1 LSAGGALVFP
11 RIFHNQCTRVF
22 FIALLFCLFS
32 GRALAERLPLKA
44 YTTTDGLAHNVI
56 NKIVRDSRGLLWFC
70 TEEGLSRFDG
80 YSFTNYGTEHG
91 LPHPSV
97 NDLLETHAGEF
108 WVATN
113 GGLVRFDP
121 KGTPSSRVI
130 YIGDA
135 AVNDKPMFTVV
146 LPSEKARTARA
157 TAVLREGRDG
167 TIWCGTWAGLYRLE
181 RNGSH
186 LELRYVEL
194 GMTRESQDHS
204 LITDL
209 LEDGYGTLWVA
220 SLGGLYR
227 RWPDGTTALYTERDG
242 LPSKAIHDLLE
253 DHNGQLWAG
262 TRYAGFFSFAADS
275 SHAQPR
281 VTATYQKWDGETTWV
296 FQLFETSD
304 HRFWIASNSGLTEF
318 VTNRHQGKPEFHKY
332 TSQQGLTYHEITT
345 LNEDA
350 AGNLWLGTNTSGAM
364 KLAHNGL
371 VTYDKQ
377 DGIATVNAIFPDQ
390 AGGICFRGFVLGDER
405 TSVFEGAKLE
415 VPRAVDHQHLRYG
428 RFDGQRFTWFKPDT
442 PKSGNFGW
450 VCEGV
455 TLQAH
460 DGEWWVGTGEGLF
473 RFPATDDF
481 TQLKH
486 KRPLAVYQTA
496 EGLTG
501 FEQVFRIFE
510 DSRGNIWASTSAG
523 PNALARWERTTGT
536 FQLDLANKAGLPSPV
551 DNLARSFGEDS
562 SGNIWIGFNTGVA
575 RFRQEHF
582 TFFGTNEGLPA
593 GAIQYIYS
601 DHKGRLWLALARN
614 GLIRVDDPNAERPTF
629 RSYTTA
635 QGLSSNN
642 VRVIVEDVSGRIYV
656 GTGRGLDRLDPETGR
671 VKYFTTADGLAEG
684 DILAA
689 FRDPDGVLWFGTHRG
704 LSRFAPEADPPA
716 ASPPPISIIGVLV
729 AGERHPI
736 SVRGEV
742 EISLPDLAPDRN
754 ELQIDFVGLSFAS
767 GEVLKYQYQL
777 EGADKGWGAPV
788 EQRTVNYAR
797 LAPGLYRFLVRAV
810 NSDGVVSATPAAIT
824 FNVLPPV
831 WQRGWFLALSV
842 LAVGLAA
849 YSLYRYRVAR
859 LVELERVRT
868 RIATDLHDDIG
879 SNLTRISLLSELAK
893 QQKGNGS
900 LLASIADIARES
912 VSSMNDIVWAIS
924 PQHDRVLDLTRRMRQ
939 HAEDVFTMRDI
950 KLQFN
955 AASSDSDFQLRI
967 GTRRDVLLIFKE
979 AVNNAARHS
988 GCTEVAID
996 FRPDH
1001 HALHLRVSDNGKGF
1015 EIGSESDGQ
1024 GLRSMARRAA
1034 DIGGELKIESLPG
1047 KGTTVRFELP
1057 L

>member
-1 LSAGGALVFP
+1 VFT
-11 RIFHNQCTRVF
+11 RIFHNQSGKLF
-22 FIALLFCLFS
+22 FIALLLCLLS

-44 YTTTDGLAHNVI
+44 YTTTDGLPHNVI

-91 LPHPSV
+91 LPHSSV
-97 NDLLETHAGEF
+97 NDLLETQSGEF

-135 AVNDKPMFTVV
+135 AVKDKPMFTVV
-146 LPSEKARTARA
+146 VPSEKARNARA
-157 TAVLREGRDG
+157 TVVLREGRDG

-181 RNGSH
+181 RDGSH
-186 LELRYVEL
+186 LELHYIEL
-194 GMTRESQDHS
+194 GMTGESQDHS

-209 LEDGYGTLWVA
+209 LEDRYGTMWVA

-253 DHNGQLWAG
+253 DHEGELWAA
-262 TRYAGFFSFAADS
+262 TRYAGFFRFQADS
-275 SHAQPR
+275 SHAPP
-281 VTATYQKWDGETTWV
+281 AILASYQKWNGRTTWV

-304 HRFWIASNSGLTEF
+304 HRFWIASNGGLTEF
-318 VTNRHQGKPEFHKY
+318 VPDDGQGKPKFRDF
-332 TSQQGLTYHEITT
+332 TSRQGLTFNEITA
-345 LNEDA
+345 LSEDA

-364 KLAHNGL
+364 KLAHNGF

-377 DGIATVNAIFPDQ
+377 DGVVTVNAIFPDR
-390 AGGICFRGFVLGDER
+390 AGGVCFRGFVLGDER
-405 TSVFEGAKLE
+405 TSLFEGAKLDVLSAAE
-415 VPRAVDHQHLRYG
+415 HQHLRYG
-428 RFDGQRFTWFKPDT
+428 RFDGQRFTWFKPDVL
-442 PKSGNFGW
+442 KIGNLGW
-450 VCEGV
+450 VGEGV

-460 DGEWWVGTGEGLF
+460 DGEWWLGTGDGLY
-473 RFPATDDF
+473 RFTATDDF
-481 TQLKH
+481 TQLEH

-496 EGLTG
+496 ERLKE

-510 DSRGNIWASTSAG
+510 DSRGNIWASTAGG
-523 PNALARWERTTGT
+523 PNALARWERMTGT
-536 FQLDLANKAGLPSPV
+536 FVRDLAKKPGLPSPE

-562 SGNIWIGFNTGVA
+562 SGNVWIGFSTGVA

-582 TFFGTNEGLPA
+582 TFFSTNQGLPA

-601 DHKGRLWLALARN
+601 DRKGRLWLASARG
-614 GLIRVDDPNAERPTF
+614 GLVRVDDPTAERPTF
-629 RSYTTA
+629 QSYTTDK
-635 QGLSSNN
+635 GLSSNSTT
-642 VRVIVEDVSGRIYV
+642 VITEDLSGRIYV

-689 FRDPDGVLWFGTHRG
+689 ARDRDGALWFGTHRG
-704 LSRFAPEADPPA
+704 LSRFAPAADPPA
-716 ASPPPISIIGVLV
+716 ASPPPISIMGVLV
-729 AGERHPI
+729 AGERQPI

-767 GEVLKYQYQL
+767 GEKLRYQYQL
-777 EGADKGWGAPV
+777 EGADKDWGPPV

-797 LAPGLYRFLVRAV
+797 LAPGRYRFLVRAV

-831 WQRGWFLALSV
+831 WQRGWFIALSV
-842 LAVGLAA
+842 LAVGLAG

-893 QQKGNGS
+893 QQSGNGK
-900 LLASIADIARES
+900 LLSSIADIARES

-924 PQHDRVLDLTRRMRQ
+924 PQHDRIVDLTRRMRQ
-939 HAEDVFTMRDI
+939 HAEEVFSLRDI
-950 KLQFN
+950 KLDF
-955 AASSDSDFQLRI
+955 AAPASDADIHLPV

-988 GCTEVAID
+988 GCSKVAID
-996 FRPDH
+996 FSADH
-1001 HALHLRVSDNGKGF
+1001 YALHLGITDNGRGF
-1015 EIGSESDGQ
+1015 DMRSESEGH
-1024 GLRSMARRAA
+1024 GLRSMARRASTL
-1034 DIGGELKIESLPG
+1034 GGELTIDSRPEE
-1047 KGTTVRFELP
+1047 GTTVRFALP
-1057 L
+1057 VK